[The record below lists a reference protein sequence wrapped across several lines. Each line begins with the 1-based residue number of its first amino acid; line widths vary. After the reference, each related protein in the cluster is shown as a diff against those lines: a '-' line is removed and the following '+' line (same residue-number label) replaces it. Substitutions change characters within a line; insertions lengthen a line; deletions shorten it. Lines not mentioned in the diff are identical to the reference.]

1 MCLGPSHSHLRGK
14 EQRGEGE
21 ISRGGAGEGEKVAGR
36 EEGEI
41 AQKEMIKIK
50 KLHLLYIE

>member
-21 ISRGGAGEGEKVAGR
+21 ISRGGAGEGEKATGR